1 MTSSPGNRN
10 TEEIFCRAFAKG
22 TLHHAWILAGEK
34 GLGKSLFSKQAAHF
48 LLSSENS
55 CFAKDP
61 NDQAANL
68 LAAGSHPDF
77 RLLRRGPKSDKEEKK
92 ARDNGLDSLEEHEL
106 ARNIK
111 VDQVRKLQSLLS
123 NQASISKYRVVV
135 IDSIDDLERNA
146 ANALLKNLEE
156 PPKNTVFLL
165 VSHAPS
171 RLLPTIVSR
180 CQMLRFERLNDGQ
193 MREILAEAS
202 PGLDE
207 TELTALIEAGEGAA
221 GKALQYID
229 VNLAELEDIAK
240 KIMETGDLDNGL
252 KNDLA
257 RKLSLKAAT
266 KRYRAFVERAP
277 TMIAGQIKAMAGS
290 DKFQAIEIWQ
300 QANNLAAVAIPK
312 ALDSHAVVF
321 RLAAMMGSLAQTDR
335 RA

>member
-1 MTSSPGNRN
+1 
-10 TEEIFCRAFAKG
+10 
-22 TLHHAWILAGEK
+22 
-34 GLGKSLFSKQAAHF
+34 
-48 LLSSENS
+48 
-55 CFAKDP
+55 
-61 NDQAANL
+61 
-68 LAAGSHPDF
+68 
-77 RLLRRGPKSDKEEKK
+77 
-92 ARDNGLDSLEEHEL
+92 
-106 ARNIK
+106 
-111 VDQVRKLQSLLS
+111 
-123 NQASISKYRVVV
+123 
-135 IDSIDDLERNA
+135 
-146 ANALLKNLEE
+146 
-156 PPKNTVFLL
+156 
-165 VSHAPS
+165 
-171 RLLPTIVSR
+171 
-180 CQMLRFERLNDGQ
+180 MLRFERLDDGQ

-207 TELTALIEAGEGAA
+207 MELTALIKAGEGAA

-240 KIMETGDLDNGL
+240 KIMATGDLDNGL

-266 KRYRAFVERAP
+266 KRYRTFVERAP